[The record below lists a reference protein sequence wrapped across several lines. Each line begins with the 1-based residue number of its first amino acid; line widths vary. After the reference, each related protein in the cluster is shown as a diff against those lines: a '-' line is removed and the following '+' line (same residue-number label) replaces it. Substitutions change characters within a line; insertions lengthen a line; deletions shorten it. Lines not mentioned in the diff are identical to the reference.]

1 MLTREKQMNAQ
12 SDRAVTQG
20 PLRGPVE
27 VSRGA
32 HSYPVDQVNDPIDYV
47 FVQSSAFRQV
57 VSESGDSERSMTAF
71 PCGFNGSTQHFN
83 LFGKMER
90 LR

>member
-12 SDRAVTQG
+12 GDRALRQG

-47 FVQSSAFRQV
+47 FVLVPAFSMLAFTSAIV
-57 VSESGDSERSMTAF
+57 IPHVA
-71 PCGFNGSTQHFN
+71 N
-83 LFGKMER
+83 
-90 LR
+90 

>member
-47 FVQSSAFRQV
+47 FVQSSAFRRVVCDQV
-57 VSESGDSERSMTAF
+57 VTQSGDSERSMSGLSRKADA
-71 PCGFNGSTQHFN
+71 
-83 LFGKMER
+83 
-90 LR
+90 